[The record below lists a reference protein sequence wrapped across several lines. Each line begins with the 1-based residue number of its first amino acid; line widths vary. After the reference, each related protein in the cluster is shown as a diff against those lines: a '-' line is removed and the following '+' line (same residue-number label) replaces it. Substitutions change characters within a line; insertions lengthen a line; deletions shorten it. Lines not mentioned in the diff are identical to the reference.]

1 MSSPQPSTA
10 PARSFELTSDDL
22 DRMDQIRAMKRTAT
36 LVLVGATVVF
46 VVALLLE
53 EHHAG
58 GWGYLRATAE
68 AAMVGGIA
76 DWFAVTALFRHPL
89 GIPIPHTA
97 ILPNRKDQLGKT
109 FGSFVQTS
117 FLAPDVLAERLDTFS
132 VSERLADW
140 LNEPGNAGL
149 AAEKAG
155 SLAATV
161 VRLLDDEEVGEVL
174 STDVLGRVR
183 NVDVAPI
190 AGQVLDIVTEDGRHH
205 QVFDATLKGVSDM
218 LRDQRSVLRDRFEEE
233 SPWWVPEALDDRVFD
248 KIYSGVNSFISEVR
262 TNPDHEVRRHVDA
275 KVRDLAVRLRESPEL
290 AARAN
295 QIKDDL
301 LTHPALK
308 EWAIEIWSDLQDSI
322 VEQASDPESSLRA
335 RLEVGARALAHALAN
350 DPELKA
356 RVDRAAAEIVTT
368 LAERYGAEVSHF
380 VETTVQRW
388 DATETSTRVELLL
401 GRDLQIIRI
410 NGSVVGGL
418 AGLVIY
424 SVSRLIG

>member
-1 MSSPQPSTA
+1 MQPDA
-10 PARSFELTSDDL
+10 PSRSFALSPDDEARL
-22 DRMDQIRAMKRTAT
+22 GDIRAMKRTAS
-36 LVLVGATVVF
+36 LVLLAATVVF
-46 VVALLLE
+46 VVARILE
-53 EHHAG
+53 SSSSSA
-58 GWGYLRATAE
+58 WGYVRATAE

-97 ILPNRKDQLGKT
+97 ILPNRKDQLGRT

-117 FLAPDVLAERLDTFS
+117 FLAPDVLAERLTTLS
-132 VSERLADW
+132 VSERVAEW
-140 LNEPGNAGL
+140 LTEPGNAEL
-149 AAEKAG
+149 AGEKAG

-161 VRLLDDEEVGEVL
+161 VRLLDDDEVGEL
-174 STDVLGRVR
+174 ITTDVLGRLR
-183 NVDVAPI
+183 SIDVAPI
-190 AGQVLDIVTEDGRHH
+190 AGQIIDVVTEDGRHH
-205 QVFDATLKGVSDM
+205 QLLDATLKGVGDM
-218 LRDQRSVLRDRFEEE
+218 LAEQRPNLRARFERE
-233 SPWWVPEALDDRVFD
+233 SPWWVPDAVDDRVFD
-248 KIYSGVNSFISEVR
+248 KIYAGVNAFLREVR

-301 LTHPALK
+301 LGHPAVK
-308 EWAIEIWSDLQDSI
+308 EWAIDIWSDLQDSI
-322 VEQASDPESSLRA
+322 VAQAADPESSLRA
-335 RLEVGARALAHALAN
+335 RLTVGAGALAHALAH
-350 DPELKA
+350 DEQLKA
-356 RVDRAAAEIVTT
+356 RVDRAAVEIVTVM
-368 LAERYGAEVSHF
+368 AERYGAEVAGF

-388 DATETSTRVELLL
+388 DATETSTRVEVLL

-424 SVSRLIG
+424 TVSQLFG